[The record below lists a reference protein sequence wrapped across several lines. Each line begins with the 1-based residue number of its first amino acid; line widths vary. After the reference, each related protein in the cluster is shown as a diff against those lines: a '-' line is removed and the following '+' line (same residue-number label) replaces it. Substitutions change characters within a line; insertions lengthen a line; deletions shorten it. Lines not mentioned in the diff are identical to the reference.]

1 MVTAILL
8 AAGKSLRF
16 IKGRNKVLFKICG
29 KPVIYY
35 SLLAL
40 SRHPKI
46 DEIIVVSSLETLSK
60 IKRLIKGYRI
70 NKVSKVILGGKE
82 RKDSVSSGLKELS
95 LKTSLVVIHDAA
107 RPFINSKIIT
117 DSILA
122 AKKRGAA
129 VVGVPL
135 KYTVKEVSKGFV
147 VRTLKREDIW
157 EIQTPQVFKK
167 EIILKAYK
175 NKLGYATDDA
185 VLVEKMGI
193 KPVVVLGS
201 YSNLKITTFEDI
213 FFAEAI
219 LKGNLL

>member
-135 KYTVKEVSKGFV
+135 KYTVKEH
-147 VRTLKREDIW
+147 I
-157 EIQTPQVFKK
+157 
-167 EIILKAYK
+167 
-175 NKLGYATDDA
+175 
-185 VLVEKMGI
+185 
-193 KPVVVLGS
+193 
-201 YSNLKITTFEDI
+201 
-213 FFAEAI
+213 
-219 LKGNLL
+219 

>member
-1 MVTAILL
+1 MIRRPPRSTQ
-8 AAGKSLRF
+8 
-16 IKGRNKVLFKICG
+16 
-29 KPVIYY
+29 
-35 SLLAL
+35 
-40 SRHPKI
+40 SR
-46 DEIIVVSSLETLSK
+46 SSASSDVYKRQTLSK

-219 LKGNLL
+219 LKVNLL

>member
-35 SLLAL
+35 SLLVL

-46 DEIIVVSSLETLSK
+46 DEIVVVSSSGILSK
-60 IKRLIKGYRI
+60 IKRLIKRHRI
-70 NKVSKVILGGKE
+70 NKVSKIILGGKE
-82 RKDSVSSGLKELS
+82 RKDSVSNGLKELS

-107 RPFINSKIIT
+107 RPFINNKIIT

-129 VVGVPL
+129 VVGMPL
-135 KYTVKEVSKGFV
+135 KYTVKEISKGFV
-147 VRTLKREDIW
+147 VKTLKREDIW

-193 KPVVVLGS
+193 RPVAVLGS
-201 YSNLKITTFEDI
+201 YLNLKITTFEDI